1 MLGEYLKKYRLQK
14 NLTQRQMAE
23 LLEMKQCNYS
33 LLENN
38 KLKPGIT
45 LINRISKVLE
55 VEPEF
60 VRKLLW

>member
-23 LLEMKQCNYS
+23 LLGMKQCNYS

-45 LINRISKVLE
+45 LINRISKVLD
-55 VEPEF
+55 VDASF
-60 VRKLLW
+60 LRNVLW

>member
-14 NLTQRQMAE
+14 NLTQRQMAF
-23 LLEMKQCNYS
+23 LLGMKQCNYS

-45 LINRISKVLE
+45 LINRISNVLE

>member
-23 LLEMKQCNYS
+23 LLGMKQCNYS

-45 LINRISKVLE
+45 LINRISKVLD
-55 VEPEF
+55 VDASF
-60 VRKLLW
+60 LRNLLW

>member
-23 LLEMKQCNYS
+23 LLGMHQCNYS

-38 KLKPGIT
+38 KLKLG
-45 LINRISKVLE
+45 INRINRIASVLQ
-55 VEPEF
+55 VEPS
-60 VRKLLW
+60 VIRGMLW